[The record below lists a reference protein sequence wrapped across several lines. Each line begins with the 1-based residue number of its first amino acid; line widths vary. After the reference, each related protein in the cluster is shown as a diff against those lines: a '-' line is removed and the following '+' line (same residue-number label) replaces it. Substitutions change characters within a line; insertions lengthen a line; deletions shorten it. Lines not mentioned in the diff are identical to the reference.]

1 MISYGV
7 NGEMPVQR
15 SDLFQEIVRDAVAL
29 VKETAKA
36 GRGKLTVSPEVA
48 ALLESVQPRPSVPEM
63 AAPAPVIPALS
74 TSEPLASGTQ
84 EELPGIDSEVKA
96 CRKCGLCETRRN
108 TVFGVGHP
116 AAQLVFVGEAPGA
129 DEDRQGEPFVG
140 RAGQLLTDIIVKGM
154 QMRREDV
161 YICNV
166 LKCRPPENRDP
177 NPEEVFHCEPYLLRQ
192 LDVIKPKVICAL
204 GRVAAQTLLRTSE
217 STTRLRGRWHN
228 YHGIPLRVTYHP
240 AYLLRTPSDKGKCW
254 EDVKEI
260 LKVLRGEVT
269 PDMSGGL
276 TAQRLV

>member
-140 RAGQLLTDIIVKGM
+140 RAGQLLTALRK
-154 QMRREDV
+154 
-161 YICNV
+161 
-166 LKCRPPENRDP
+166 
-177 NPEEVFHCEPYLLRQ
+177 NPVPW
-192 LDVIKPKVICAL
+192 KP
-204 GRVAAQTLLRTSE
+204 
-217 STTRLRGRWHN
+217 
-228 YHGIPLRVTYHP
+228 
-240 AYLLRTPSDKGKCW
+240 
-254 EDVKEI
+254 
-260 LKVLRGEVT
+260 
-269 PDMSGGL
+269 
-276 TAQRLV
+276 